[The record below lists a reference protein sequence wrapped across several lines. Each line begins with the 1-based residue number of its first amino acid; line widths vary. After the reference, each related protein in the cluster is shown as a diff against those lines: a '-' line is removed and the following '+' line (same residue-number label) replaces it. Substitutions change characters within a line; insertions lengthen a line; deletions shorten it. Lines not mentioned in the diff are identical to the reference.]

1 MTARQFD
8 LRTRS
13 VQDIREIEVVD
24 FHEVEVPRLLG
35 INGPLAAQ
43 AFRDSG
49 LESIVISVEGN
60 DYTWELDETDR
71 LRVRRGDHGRAR
83 AELNAAWFSDLVGN
97 LRSAVAVL
105 VSGEAVMTRGNITHL
120 IAWETTVRSLV
131 DGWPSY
137 VPGAVTFLDL
147 DGSPLDLSRT
157 FTLDDE
163 PDQILHFLSE
173 AGFLLLKGV
182 FTPDEV
188 DAMDGLVDA
197 LHAAARPEDG
207 TAWFATVAGR
217 DEPECVR
224 VNDLPEDALGASM
237 MDRLGDLVAQAGA
250 EHHFD
255 HIDVLMKPVDVIEG
269 ISDLPWHKDCSLGL
283 HSFQCLQIICGVSL
297 TASGP
302 ENGQLG
308 VVAGSH
314 RVNMTQ
320 FGLSDEIDLPQ
331 VLIST
336 EPGDVTVHTSCTLH
350 CSTPPVHSP
359 RRVAYSTFMMDGD
372 TSALEA
378 RIRDVRDQA
387 GRDTFA
393 PS

>member
-1 MTARQFD
+1 MSERQFD

-13 VQDIREIEVVD
+13 VEDIRPIGVVD
-24 FHEVEVPRLLG
+24 FHEVDVPQFLA
-35 INGPLAAQ
+35 INGGLAAQ
-43 AFRDSG
+43 TLRNSG
-49 LESIVISVEGN
+49 LESIVISVDGN
-60 DYTWELDETDR
+60 EYTWDLDEDDH
-71 LRVRRGDHGRAR
+71 LRIRRGDHGRAR
-83 AELNAAWFSDLVGN
+83 AELSAAWFSDLVGN

-105 VSGEAVMTRGNITHL
+105 VSGEPVMTRGNVTHL

-137 VPGAVTFLDL
+137 VPGAISFVDL

-157 FTLDDE
+157 FTLADE
-163 PDQILHFLSE
+163 PDHILQFLSQT
-173 AGFLLLKGV
+173 GFVLLKDV
-182 FTPDEV
+182 FTAEEV
-188 DAMDGLVDA
+188 DAMNRRVDA
-197 LHAAARPEDG
+197 LQASARSQDED
-207 TAWFATVAGR
+207 AWFATVAGR
-217 DEPECVR
+217 DEPECIR

-237 MDRLGDLVAQAGA
+237 MDRLGDVVARAGA
-250 EHHFD
+250 DHRFD
-255 HIDVLMKPVDVIEG
+255 HIDVLMKPVGVIEG

-314 RVNMTQ
+314 RINMNQ
-320 FGLSDEIDLPQ
+320 FGLAEDLDLPQ
-331 VLIST
+331 VFITT

-350 CSTPPVHSP
+350 CSTPPIHTP
-359 RRVAYSTFMMDGD
+359 RRVAYSTFMMAGD

-378 RIRDVRDQA
+378 KIREVRDQA

-393 PS
+393 PT